1 MNGWEGVNCATDIN
15 ECQEQ
20 GQEQGQGCLN
30 GAACENTVGSY
41 VCVCGD
47 GWAGEDCGVNIDECA
62 SNPCRN
68 GGACVD
74 TIGGFQCDCSG
85 TVYVG
90 ITCEIGWCLL
100 KNYINYNYKDEV
112 LLIINIY
119 EIFFFKCLIICKCLN
134 SSAYMNILILT

>member
-1 MNGWEGVNCATDIN
+1 MFCESDLDECSTGTHACIHGDCVNNIGGYTCSCVNGWEGVNCATDIN

-20 GQEQGQGCLN
+20 GHGCLN
-30 GAACENTVGSY
+30 GATCENTVGSY
-41 VCVCGD
+41 VCVCGA
-47 GWAGEDCGVNIDECA
+47 GWAGDDCGVNIDECA

-90 ITCEIGWCLL
+90 ITCEIGWTLITITL
-100 KNYINYNYKDEV
+100 KKYY
-112 LLIINIY
+112 
-119 EIFFFKCLIICKCLN
+119 
-134 SSAYMNILILT
+134 